1 MSQVKRGLG
10 KGLSD
15 LGLSELLGGMDSAP
29 SESNESSVST
39 EASSDAGA
47 KQADTKKVTLNAE
60 LRHLSVDEVQ
70 PGKYQPRQQMSESAL
85 QELADSIKSQGIIQ
99 PIVVR
104 TLPEGKYEIIAGE
117 RRWRA
122 AQMAG
127 LTEVPAVVRAIKDDA
142 AIAMSLIENIQRQDL
157 NAIEEAQALARLIEE
172 FDMTHDA
179 VAKAVGKSRASVSNL
194 LRLLQLPSVV
204 RGMVEQ
210 GQLDMGHAR
219 ALLSLSPAE
228 QVEVAQQVI
237 ERSLSVRQTE
247 ELIKQ
252 LQQPHHAHHNNQP
265 AAMDPDVKRLQNN
278 LAERLGAIVNIR
290 HTNGGKGRLVIHYN
304 SLDELDGILGHI
316 Q

>member
-15 LGLSELLGGMDSAP
+15 LGLSELLGDMDPVPSAP
-29 SESNESSVST
+29 AEAPAT
-39 EASSDAGA
+39 ERVD
-47 KQADTKKVTLNAE
+47 KKAVPNAE
-60 LRHLSVDEVQ
+60 LRHLNVEHIQ
-70 PGKYQPRQQMSESAL
+70 PGKYQPRQKIEESAL

-104 TLPEGKYEIIAGE
+104 AIDDDKYEIIAGE

-122 AQMAG
+122 AQIAG
-127 LTEVPAVVRAIKDDA
+127 LTEIPVVIRAIKDDA

-157 NAIEEAQALARLIEE
+157 NAIEEAQALVRLIEE

-179 VAKAVGKSRASVSNL
+179 VAKAIGKSRASVSNL
-194 LRLLQLPSVV
+194 IRLLQLPSVV
-204 RGMVEQ
+204 RAMVEQ
-210 GQLDMGHAR
+210 GQIDMGHAR
-219 ALLSLSPAE
+219 ALLSLTPAQ
-228 QVEVAQQVI
+228 QVEVAQKII
-237 ERSLSVRQTE
+237 ENSLSVRQTE

-252 LQQPHHAHHNNQP
+252 LLHPSNSPEGNQP
-265 AAMDPDVKRLQNN
+265 APMDPDVKRLQSN
-278 LAERLGAIVNIR
+278 LSERLGAVVNIR

-304 SLDELDGILGHI
+304 TLDELDGILGHI

>member
-1 MSQVKRGLG
+1 MSQIKRGLG

-15 LGLSELLGGMDSAP
+15 LGLSELLGGMDAVP
-29 SESNESSVST
+29 T
-39 EASSDAGA
+39 EASESSDSTEKTESSDVSKASDA
-47 KQADTKKVTLNAE
+47 KVSLNAE

-70 PGKYQPRQQMSESAL
+70 PGKYQPRQQMSQPAL

-179 VAKAVGKSRASVSNL
+179 VAKAIGKSRASVSNL
-194 LRLLQLPSVV
+194 IRLLQLPSVV

-210 GQLDMGHAR
+210 GQIDMGHAR
-219 ALLSLSPAE
+219 ALLSLSPAQ
-228 QVEVAQQVI
+228 QVEVAQKII

-252 LQQPHHAHHNNQP
+252 LQQPHHEHHNSQP

-278 LAERLGAIVNIR
+278 LAERIGAVVNIR